1 MSDVKPGT
9 ALAAAPGAH
18 RQDESP
24 AGYSLAGW
32 SPPEPT
38 SASPARLRMH
48 YSGPAGRQFC
58 SERPTVSYS
67 TVSAEGSTPL
77 PHGHLPC
84 GYRGERSLQSLA
96 HAIRFPE
103 RGADLLAGSEAVLR
117 HVAVQLCGQDQ
128 DADPAAPRRGG

>member
-67 TVSAEGSTPL
+67 TVSAEGSTPA
-77 PHGHLPC
+77 
-84 GYRGERSLQSLA
+84 R
-96 HAIRFPE
+96 AI
-103 RGADLLAGSEAVLR
+103 LLRTSQRWVELR
-117 HVAVQLCGQDQ
+117 EMVTELLRLLLSAL
-128 DADPAAPRRGG
+128 

>member
-9 ALAAAPGAH
+9 ALAAAPGAQ

-67 TVSAEGSTPL
+67 TVSAEGSTPVR
-77 PHGHLPC
+77 
-84 GYRGERSLQSLA
+84 YRRA
-96 HAIRFPE
+96 R
-103 RGADLLAGSEAVLR
+103 LLAGLPLGNR
-117 HVAVQLCGQDQ
+117 NQNQD
-128 DADPAAPRRGG
+128 RKTKHHRLVR